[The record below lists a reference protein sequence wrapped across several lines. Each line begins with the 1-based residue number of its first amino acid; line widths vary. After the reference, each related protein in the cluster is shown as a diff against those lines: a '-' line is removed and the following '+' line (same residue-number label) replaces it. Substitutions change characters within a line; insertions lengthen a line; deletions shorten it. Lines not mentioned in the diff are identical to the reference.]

1 MHHGKRVSWVE
12 LYFDLIFVFAV
23 SQVAHAI
30 VAEPVWARVLR
41 ALGLFATLWWTWVG
55 FAVLYNRQGDD
66 TRAAHRLF
74 VLAGTIP
81 CGIAA
86 TQAHHVFEGHP
97 AGFALALAGARLV
110 LAVAASGARRVRL
123 GYAASAGLFV
133 VSAFLPQPWCYLVWA
148 LALTQEGGF
157 LLLGERRERIGRWR
171 RHDGDGARR
180 SRAALMREM
189 FVPPRDPGRAIDA
202 AHLSERFGLFMIILL
217 GELVITV
224 GSASTSAARG
234 SSPPDRAAGTPRRA
248 GSSPSPPPST
258 SRCWPTWS
266 AHRSSW

>member
-1 MHHGKRVSWVE
+1 VTDHETGAVQHGKRVSWVE

-30 VAEPVWARVLR
+30 VAEPVWARVLQ

-66 TRAAHRLF
+66 ARPAHRLF

-110 LAVAASGARRVRL
+110 LAIAASGTAGARRVRL

-133 VSAFLPQPWCYLVWA
+133 VSAFLPQPWCYVGWA
-148 LALTQEGGF
+148 LALTQEG
-157 LLLGERRERIGRWR
+157 
-171 RHDGDGARR
+171 A
-180 SRAALMREM
+180 
-189 FVPPRDPGRAIDA
+189 
-202 AHLSERFGLFMIILL
+202 
-217 GELVITV
+217 
-224 GSASTSAARG
+224 SASAG
-234 SSPPDRAAGTPRRA
+234 GAGTTATGRGRRGRHCCGRCSCRRA
-248 GSSPSPPPST
+248 TPAGRSTPATWPSA
-258 SRCWPTWS
+258 S
-266 AHRSSW
+266 ACS